1 MVKLINRRGKQ
12 SYNVSLIVLLEILVG
27 ILKLVISPSFF
38 LLSSLFQL
46 LDQPY
51 IFLFYEKLNDDKFK
65 YFMHDNQFYAIV
77 SALKHT
83 RVITHLNKE
92 FIRYFE
98 HKALKELE
106 LCKMLVNVTYVVM
119 NM

>member
-1 MVKLINRRGKQ
+1 
-12 SYNVSLIVLLEILVG
+12 
-27 ILKLVISPSFF
+27 
-38 LLSSLFQL
+38 
-46 LDQPY
+46 
-51 IFLFYEKLNDDKFK
+51 
-65 YFMHDNQFYAIV
+65 MHDNQFYAIV